1 MGEAFNGEIG
11 HNMFYT
17 KEEREEDVLET
28 LYLWWREG
36 KPIAIPEVCIEFDMT
51 KRELSY
57 VINQMVKHGYVQ
69 RVEKE
74 GCLELTSF
82 GKAQGAEC
90 LARHQHLTQFIQM
103 ICGLDENL
111 AEENAC
117 RMEHVVSG
125 EVIHGICDFM
135 KYGDSYDRIVRNA
148 NLRFFYD
155 EGEYDFCAGIY
166 RAEKRY
172 PRILADESDLFS
184 NEIHLKVGN
193 EQSFFYLKKMS
204 GEAPKYLW
212 YRAEFDWKQAKESGE
227 GFQIPTD
234 VLTFTFDSRILIIEG
249 YGMIGFSD
257 VENKPPNSEN
267 YRELNVHI
275 W

>member
-1 MGEAFNGEIG
+1 MEAFNGEIG

-36 KPIAIPEVCIEFDMT
+36 KPIRIPDICIEFDMT

-57 VINQMVKHGYVQ
+57 IIKQMVKHGYV
-69 RVEKE
+69 RRMEKD
-74 GCLELTSF
+74 GGLELTSF

-125 EVIHGICDFM
+125 DVIHGICDFM

-155 EGEYDFCAGIY
+155 EGEYDFCMGIY

-172 PRILADESDLFS
+172 PRGLADEYGFFSD
-184 NEIHLKVGN
+184 EIHLKVGN
-193 EQSFFYLKKMS
+193 EKSSFYLKKIS
-204 GEAPKYLW
+204 DKGPEYLW
-212 YRAEFDWKQAKESGE
+212 YKAEFGWKQAESTAR

-234 VLTFTFDSRILIIEG
+234 VLTFTFGSRMLVMEG

-257 VENKPPNSEN
+257 SRNTPPDSEN

>member
-1 MGEAFNGEIG
+1 MEEAFNGQIG
-11 HNMFYT
+11 CNMFYT

-28 LYLWWREG
+28 MYLWWREG
-36 KPIAIPEVCIEFDMT
+36 KPITIPDICIEFDMT

-57 VINQMVKHGYVQ
+57 IIKQMVKHGYIQ
-69 RVEKE
+69 SPEKDSN
-74 GCLELTSF
+74 LELTSF

-103 ICGLDENL
+103 ICGLDEEL

-135 KYGDSYDRIVRNA
+135 KYGDSYDRIVRNT

-155 EGEYDFCAGIY
+155 EGEYDFCVGIY

-172 PRILADESDLFS
+172 PRVLADEYRLFS
-184 NEIHLKVGN
+184 NDIRLEIGN
-193 EQSFFYLKKMS
+193 ENSFFYLRKIS
-204 GEAPKYLW
+204 DEAPEYLW
-212 YRAEFDWKQAKESGE
+212 YKAEFDWKPAQKTEDE
-227 GFQIPTD
+227 FKIPTD
-234 VLTFTFDSRILIIEG
+234 VLTFTFGSRMAVIEG

-257 VENKPPNSEN
+257 NENTLPDSEN

>member
-1 MGEAFNGEIG
+1 MEEAFNGEIG

-36 KPIAIPEVCIEFDMT
+36 KSITIPEVCIEFDMT

-57 VINQMVKHGYVQ
+57 IIKQMVKHGYVQ
-69 RVEKE
+69 RTEKD
-74 GCLELTSF
+74 GGLELTSF

-103 ICGLDENL
+103 ICGLDESS

-135 KYGDSYDRIVRNA
+135 KYGDSYDRTVRNA
-148 NLRFFYD
+148 NLRFFMM
-155 EGEYDFCAGIY
+155 
-166 RAEKRY
+166 K
-172 PRILADESDLFS
+172 
-184 NEIHLKVGN
+184 GN
-193 EQSFFYLKKMS
+193 IPFVWAYTVQKKDIPGFWQKNIISFPM
-204 GEAPKYLW
+204 KY
-212 YRAEFDWKQAKESGE
+212 
-227 GFQIPTD
+227 
-234 VLTFTFDSRILIIEG
+234 V
-249 YGMIGFSD
+249 
-257 VENKPPNSEN
+257 
-267 YRELNVHI
+267 
-275 W
+275 

>member
-1 MGEAFNGEIG
+1 MEEAFNGEIG

-36 KPIAIPEVCIEFDMT
+36 KSITIPEVCIEFDMT
-51 KRELSY
+51 KRELAY
-57 VINQMVKHGYVQ
+57 IIKQIVKHGYV
-69 RVEKE
+69 RRTEKD
-74 GCLELTSF
+74 GGLELTSF

-103 ICGLDENL
+103 ICGLDESS

-135 KYGDSYDRIVRNA
+135 KYGDSYDRTVRNA

-155 EGEYDFCAGIY
+155 EGEYTFCMGIY

-172 PRILADESDLFS
+172 PRVLAEEHNFFSDE
-184 NEIHLKVGN
+184 IRLKVEN
-193 EQSFFYLKKMS
+193 EKSYFCLKKIS
-204 GEAPKYLW
+204 SRAPEYLW
-212 YRAEFDWKQAKESGE
+212 YKAEFDWKPAERTDE

-234 VLTFTFDSRILIIEG
+234 VLTFTFGSRMLVIEG

-257 VENKPPNSEN
+257 S
-267 YRELNVHI
+267 
-275 W
+275 